1 MPQPYHAQLG
11 GIEGSGI
18 YPKPNQAP
26 DWASIAQ
33 AISGGASSLLQGAY
47 VRKMGQARLAL
58 EQRRLD
64 QEHELHVATL
74 AATNEWRNTQAAL
87 RQQSIAAPAGRALQQ
102 QKDAFNALVKIA
114 PDHTLVKANADGTP
128 AEFDPNVNYTGPLK
142 DVMSVKDK
150 ADAETLRQK
159 DRIDSLTKAAQLRDW
174 VQQQKQKETAGGPGK
189 PVTAAQSR
197 LQKNDFLTRLGA
209 LSGGDPQKAA
219 DIVAN
224 DKDVQ
229 AAASKLG
236 VQDYEIRGS
245 AIGYSDKK
253 AGSSSTSVQSIDP
266 KTGTTTTRTQREKTP
281 GSGGTPP
288 APDATL
294 PSWMSP
300 TTPAGPITPLAV
312 PKNGQVQLPPPAP
325 GPVPQ
330 GGEPPSPQGAAA
342 AAQMVPL
349 TVPTPAPAAAAPA
362 APTAIPKLNLRP
374 APVAPSAAAPAAPV
388 KPIDETTLSDAA
400 LWEVKR
406 VHGLSPDQ
414 ATAYVKARQK
424 PTAPAA
430 AAAAPVAP
438 ATAPTAPVAPIK
450 PPVPE
455 EEEEPAPSGV

>member
-11 GIEGSGI
+11 GIEGSGQ
-18 YPKPNQAP
+18 YPKPNAAP

-58 EQRRLD
+58 DQRRLD
-64 QEHELHVATL
+64 QEHELHLATL
-74 AATNEWRNTQAAL
+74 AATNEYRKTQAAL
-87 RQQSIAAPAGRALQQ
+87 RQQSI
-102 QKDAFNALVKIA
+102 NA
-114 PDHTLVKANADGTP
+114 PDQRAVKNQQRAYGDLQKEFPTHTLVKADENGP
-128 AEFDPNVNYTGPLK
+128 AAFDPTGTDYVSALK
-142 DVMSVKDK
+142 DARGIKDK
-150 ADAETLRQK
+150 ADLETQK
-159 DRIDSLTKAAQLRDW
+159 ANDRLDSLTKAAQLRDW

-281 GSGGTPP
+281 AAGATPP
-288 APDATL
+288 APDTSL
-294 PSWMSP
+294 PSWMTP
-300 TTPAGPITPLAV
+300 GKPAGPMTPLLTRKGSA
-312 PKNGQVQLPPPAP
+312 PEAPYPPMPS

-330 GGEPPSPQGAAA
+330 GGWPAGPIA
-342 AAQMVPL
+342 PL
-349 TVPTPAPAAAAPA
+349 TVPSA
-362 APTAIPKLNLRP
+362 APTATAAPTPPPAIPKLNMGP
-374 APVAPSAAAPAAPV
+374 VPSPVAPVAAPPGGAPV
-388 KPIDETTLSDAA
+388 KPIDETSLSDAA

-414 ATAYVKARQK
+414 ATAYVKNRQK
-424 PTAPAA
+424 APATPPV
-430 AAAAPVAP
+430 APVAP
-438 ATAPTAPVAPIK
+438 APVAK
-450 PPVPE
+450 PPVPAPE
-455 EEEEPAPSGV
+455 DEPAPSGV